1 MTKKQDDKVEKAA
14 KALDKI
20 LEDNDLNTLQA
31 LTVLEIC
38 RVSIVA
44 TVVRRAI
51 QQSKRGPSYVF

>member
-1 MTKKQDDKVEKAA
+1 VTKKQDDKVEKAA